1 MNRDG
6 PVIVINNDVNSQKL
20 LIVVFDKLEYSNEI
34 VFFIDANDAT
44 EYLDKSKK
52 DPFLILI
59 EVNVDLAD
67 RLLFKQKLQK
77 KYALQIIPHIFFSST
92 YDQRIVAHAS
102 SANNQGFF
110 IMKDVDETVDL
121 VTVII
126 EYWKRNA
133 SPFDF
138 SY

>member
-59 EVNVDLAD
+59 EVNVDLRTGYFSDKNCRKNMHYKSFRISFFPAPMIKE
-67 RLLFKQKLQK
+67 LLLTQV
-77 KYALQIIPHIFFSST
+77 A
-92 YDQRIVAHAS
+92 RITRVFLS
-102 SANNQGFF
+102 
-110 IMKDVDETVDL
+110 
-121 VTVII
+121 
-126 EYWKRNA
+126 
-133 SPFDF
+133 
-138 SY
+138 